1 MAAAPDPKA
10 QLTEESNKLANTL
23 DADLIVL
30 NYELLPPI
38 DLLFIEMSAK
48 RPPRRNVYL
57 FLTTEG
63 GSADSAY
70 RMMRYLQAR
79 YTAVH
84 VVVCGWCKSAGTLMC
99 IGAHNLYMGP
109 AGELGPLDVQI
120 VKADEM
126 DEQKS
131 GLVAEAAFE
140 KLQQESFKFF
150 MQFAQ
155 DIGGSGYRVTLK
167 TAFDI
172 ATRMTVGVI
181 EPIFDKLDP
190 VTIGEDF
197 RSNRLAQA
205 YAERLG
211 VHSKNLVRTRQFDA
225 LENLL
230 SGYPSHGFVIDAK
243 EANTLFRN
251 VHPVRPEMDKLL
263 ALLGTDVLLPR
274 SRRQGQGPRM
284 EFMNDDPITAAQ
296 SSATTAAGSTGAD
309 TLRSASRSRKGS
321 GKRPANTAER
331 SGEKPALVANGAKE
345 GKPGT
350 RRT

>member
-1 MAAAPDPKA
+1 MVSAPDPK
-10 QLTEESNKLANTL
+10 QKLKDEANRLSAAL
-23 DADLIVL
+23 DADLLVL
-30 NYELLPPI
+30 NYEVLPPI
-38 DLLFIEMSAK
+38 DFLFIEMVSK
-48 RPPRRNVYL
+48 RTPRTNVVL

-70 RMMRYLQAR
+70 RMMRSLQSR
-79 YTAVH
+79 YTNVS

-99 IGAHNLYMGP
+99 IGAHTLFIGP

-140 KLQQESFKFF
+140 KLQQESYKFF
-150 MQFAQ
+150 MQFVK
-155 DIGGSGYRVTLK
+155 DIGASEYRVTLK

-205 YAERLG
+205 YAERLSI
-211 VHSKNLVRTRQFDA
+211 HSKNLVRTRQLDA

-230 SGYPSHGFVIDAK
+230 SGYPSHGFVIDVK
-243 EANTLFRN
+243 EARTLFKN
-251 VHPVRPEMDKLL
+251 VHPVPPEMDALVSVL
-263 ALLGTDVLLPR
+263 AADAKLPR
-274 SRRQGQGPRM
+274 NRRQGQGPRL
-284 EFMNDDPITAAQ
+284 EYMNDDPAAIAQ
-296 SSATTAAGSTGAD
+296 SKAAPPPGASAASTAHSAAGS
-309 TLRSASRSRKGS
+309 RKRPRNRSRNTSERGS
-321 GKRPANTAER
+321 EK
-331 SGEKPALVANGAKE
+331 SGIVTNGSKE
-345 GKPGT
+345 TKPGT
-350 RRT
+350 G